1 MEKLLNVSE
10 TAEFLGLKESTIR
23 SWILN
28 RRIKYVKMGSRV
40 FVRQSD
46 AQEVIESSVVY
57 PTGQQ
62 AA

>member
-1 MEKLLNVSE
+1 MEKLLNVRE
-10 TAEFLGLKESTIR
+10 TAGFLGLKESTIR

-40 FVRQSD
+40 FVRLSD
-46 AQEVIESSVVY
+46 AQQVIDSSVVY
-57 PTGQQ
+57 PEEN